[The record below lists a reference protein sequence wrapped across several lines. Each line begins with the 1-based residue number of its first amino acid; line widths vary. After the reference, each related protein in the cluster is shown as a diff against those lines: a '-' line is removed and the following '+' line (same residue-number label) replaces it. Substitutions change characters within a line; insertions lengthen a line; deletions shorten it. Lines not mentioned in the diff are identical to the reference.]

1 MTNNAAPK
9 TAAPKPSL
17 FAVYKVDK
25 VKQEPE
31 LRQLLQGFHAL
42 HVYIAADINLTTTMR
57 HRSDK
62 SKSEAVKA
70 FVKTRIENYLQRA
83 VEELHADTD
92 EKYGLLFDKR
102 YMQIQFTPGDAVNGV
117 YKSTDIRVVLKPP
130 AYADRDD
137 NLFLDEEFVLRTEY
151 LDYYAST
158 NQNNI
163 TKIASVTINRSNDL
177 TPLISVSAV
186 TEEDYSECR
195 EFALAHA
202 IVFDKS
208 DILMSPLSTWD
219 RVVLSKDVKDVTSIK
234 E

>member
-1 MTNNAAPK
+1 MTNN
-9 TAAPKPSL
+9 AAPKPSL

-25 VKQEPE
+25 VKQEPA

-92 EKYGLLFDKR
+92 EKYGLLFDKS

-137 NLFLDEEFVLRTEY
+137 NLFLDEEFILRTEHMN
-151 LDYYAST
+151 YYAST

-163 TKIASVTINRSNDL
+163 TKIASVPTNDPS
-177 TPLISVSAV
+177 TLISVSAV

-202 IVFDKS
+202 VAFDKS
-208 DILMSPLSTWD
+208 DILMSPLSKWD
-219 RVVLSKDVKDVTSIK
+219 RVMLNKGEKDVTSIK
-234 E
+234 VNDITIRK

>member
-1 MTNNAAPK
+1 MSNN
-9 TAAPKPSL
+9 TAAKPYP
-17 FAVYKVDK
+17 YKVK
-25 VKQEPE
+25 REPE
-31 LRQLLQGFHAL
+31 LHQLLEGFHAL

-83 VEELHADTD
+83 VEELHADTG
-92 EKYGLLFDKR
+92 EEYGLLFDKS

-117 YKSTDIRVVLKPP
+117 YKSTDIRVVLKPL
-130 AYADRDD
+130 AYADCNDT
-137 NLFLDEEFVLRTEY
+137 LFLDEEFILRTEHM
-151 LDYYAST
+151 DYYAST
-158 NQNNI
+158 NQSNI
-163 TKIASVTINRSNDL
+163 TKIASVTTNDPS
-177 TPLISVSAV
+177 TLISVSAV
-186 TEEDYSECR
+186 TKEDYSECR

-202 IVFDKS
+202 VAFDKS

-219 RVVLSKDVKDVTSIK
+219 RVVLSKDKKDVTSIK

>member
-9 TAAPKPSL
+9 PYP
-17 FAVYKVDK
+17 YKVK
-25 VKQEPE
+25 REPE
-31 LRQLLQGFHAL
+31 LHQLLEGFHAL

-92 EKYGLLFDKR
+92 EKYGLLFDKS

-137 NLFLDEEFVLRTEY
+137 NLFLDEEFILRTDHM
-151 LDYYAST
+151 DYYAST

-163 TKIASVTINRSNDL
+163 TKIASVMTNDPS
-177 TPLISVSAV
+177 TLISVSAV

-202 IVFDKS
+202 VAFDKS
-208 DILMSPLSTWD
+208 DILMSPLSKWD
-219 RVVLSKDVKDVTSIK
+219 HVVLSKDEKDVTFIK
-234 E
+234 VNEVTIRR